1 MSNKDTEVKEKK
13 YQIIYADPA
22 WQYKSKECLA
32 KKSILNGK
40 LNTHYSTMSM
50 NDLKKLPVGGVSDDN
65 CLLFLW
71 VVSPMLDEC
80 IDVLK
85 SWGFK
90 YSTIGFI
97 WHKQKT
103 NPGSYTMSECEI
115 CLIGKKGNI
124 PTPRGLRNIRQ
135 FLSESKTKHSSKPEE
150 IRNRITQMFPTQNKI
165 ELFARQKVDGWD
177 SWGNEVES
185 DITLSNPSQ
194 ITEDNKN

>member
-165 ELFARQKVDGWD
+165 ELFARQKVEGWD

>member
-1 MSNKDTEVKEKK
+1 MKTMNKK

-32 KKSILNGK
+32 KTSILNGT
-40 LNTHYSTMSM
+40 LNKHYSTMGIQDIK
-50 NDLKKLPVGGVSDDN
+50 NLQVDDICDKD

-71 VVSPMLDEC
+71 VVSPMLDDC

-97 WHKQKT
+97 WYKQKT

-135 FLSESKTKHSSKPEE
+135 FLSEKKTKHSAKPAE
-150 IRNRITQMFPTQNKI
+150 IRDRITKMFPTQNKI
-165 ELFARQKVDGWD
+165 ELFAR
-177 SWGNEVES
+177 
-185 DITLSNPSQ
+185 
-194 ITEDNKN
+194 